1 MLRGKAKLAKHGCFP
16 EEGTSFEY
24 DCPQWRWYTDGTL
37 EGRWEID
44 DACTAVDLV
53 SRGSLFEALGVR
65 HPADT
70 REQAGLLTGVF
81 SKYDAVGNAAA
92 VALIRTL
99 ASSNARNKI
108 RVLGLQMQGVT
119 TVGFLEIAQLLAEP
133 CAFQQLRFIDINYN
147 DFSHGRVI

>member
-1 MLRGKAKLAKHGCFP
+1 MLRGKAKFAKHGCFP